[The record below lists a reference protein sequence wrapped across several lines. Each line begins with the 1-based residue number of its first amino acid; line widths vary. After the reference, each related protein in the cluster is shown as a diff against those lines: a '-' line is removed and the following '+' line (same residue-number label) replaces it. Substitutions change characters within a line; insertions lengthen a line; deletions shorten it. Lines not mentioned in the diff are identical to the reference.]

1 VPPENHPPRTTSRGN
16 VSPQRAPGG
25 EPNPN
30 ATDRTPEHGTGVVG
44 TIPARYASTR
54 LPGKPLLHLA
64 GKPMIEHVYRRAEAV
79 PTLDRVLVLTDDER
93 IGRAVDRFGGEWQMT
108 PTECASGTD
117 RIAWAVR
124 EWPAEIRAV
133 VNIQG
138 DEPLIEPEVVD
149 RLARHL
155 ADNPDDPIVTLATAA
170 TAEELDD
177 PNAVKVV
184 CDREGYALYFSRA
197 AIPYRRDPGSDPD
210 VDPVLAPVLK
220 HLGLYGYQTSALL
233 RFAELPPSPLERTE
247 SLEQLRALENRMPL
261 RVLITDWSSPGVDTR
276 DDLARVERLLV
287 ERAAR
292 QGAERGH

>member
-1 VPPENHPPRTTSRGN
+1 MQLKRTIVSMINPATPRGDQPMAASLT
-16 VSPQRAPGG
+16 
-25 EPNPN
+25 
-30 ATDRTPEHGTGVVG
+30 HL
-44 TIPARYASTR
+44 PACPDHSR
-54 LPGKPLLHLA
+54 LPPQERSMFDGLRFQHWQHELRP
-64 GKPMIEHVYRRAEAV
+64 
-79 PTLDRVLVLTDDER
+79 DRVLVLTDDER
-93 IGRAVDRFGGEWQMT
+93 IGLAVDRFGGEWQMT

-117 RIAWAVR
+117 RIAWAAR

-170 TAEELDD
+170 TAKEMDD

-184 CDREGYALYFSRA
+184 CDREGYALYFSRS
-197 AIPYRRDPGSDPD
+197 AIPYRRDPGSGSD
-210 VDPVLAPVLK
+210 VAPVLK

-247 SLEQLRALENRMPL
+247 SLEQLRALENRMRL

-287 ERAAR
+287 ERA
-292 QGAERGH
+292 ERTTGS